1 MVRSSSSRRTATG
14 RTNTLDD
21 QTEQIDR
28 WRLSQEVI
36 KFNLMTQKM
45 IIGLKILPLE
55 TDKTGKRIWMPPES
69 AYWKRA
75 GIRNIW
81 IGFASLR
88 LMFLILSVLWTIF
101 GFGESR
107 RVQSY
112 ELILDVFVIFDFSL
126 LFHGYCTLIPFDL
139 PSQTILANQIVSY
152 LGKGK
157 KQFF

>member
-21 QTEQIDR
+21 QTEQIDK
-28 WRLSQEVI
+28 WRLSQEDL
-36 KFNLMTQKM
+36 KFNFITQKM

-55 TDKTGKRIWMPPES
+55 TDKTGKRIWIPPES

-81 IGFASLR
+81 IGYASLR
-88 LMFLILSVLWTIF
+88 LMFLILSVLWSEF
-101 GFGESR
+101 VGSR
-107 RVQSY
+107 HGQSY
-112 ELILDVFVIFDFSL
+112 ERILDMVVIFNFSL
-126 LFHGYCTLIPFDL
+126 LLHGYCHLVLFDL

-152 LGKGK
+152 LGKGEK
-157 KQFF
+157 VF